1 MIINNIFKC
10 TQEEFNNSK
19 SRDLIQLIC
28 TQCKKEYK
36 RTKKDI
42 LDTFRR
48 YNTSPKYCS
57 QQCSGDHNKLVNTVK
72 TVCKTCNKDISKL
85 KNQYNRTTNHF
96 CSSSCSATYVNKNK
110 THGTRRSKLEVYLEE
125 QLTTLYPNLE
135 ISYSN
140 KTIIGSELDIY
151 IPSLKLAFEIQGIF
165 HYEPIFGQEKLDQ
178 IQKNDKDKIKKCLE
192 QDITL
197 YQIDTRSQKSFSIKS
212 SKIFLDIIKEKID

>member
-42 LDTFRR
+42 LDTFHR

-110 THGTRRSKLEVYLEE
+110 TYGTRRSKLEVYLEE

-151 IPSLKLAFEIQGIF
+151 IPSLRLAFEIQGIF
-165 HYEPIFGQEKLDQ
+165 HYEPIYGEEKLKQ
-178 IQKNDKDKIKKCLE
+178 IQKNDLEKIGMCKKFNVDLVCIDVRE
-192 QDITL
+192 QKRFTE
-197 YQIDTRSQKSFSIKS
+197 KS
-212 SKIFLDIIKEKID
+212 SVKYLQKIIKYL